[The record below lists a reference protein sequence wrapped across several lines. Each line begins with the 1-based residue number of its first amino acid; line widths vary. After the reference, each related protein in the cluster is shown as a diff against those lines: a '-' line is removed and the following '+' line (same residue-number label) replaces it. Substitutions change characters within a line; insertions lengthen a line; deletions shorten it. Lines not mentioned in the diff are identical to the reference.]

1 MKISGIIVEYNPLH
15 NGHLFHINKTK
26 ELTNSDLVI
35 AVMSGNF
42 NQRGIPSIIDKW
54 TKTKL
59 ALENGVD
66 IVFELPAVYALSS
79 AEFFSHGAV
88 SLLNS
93 LGVVDSICFG
103 SEAGDITLLETIA
116 EVLVHEPEEYKQLLK
131 NELNKGLLFPKAR
144 SLALIEYLNTKTNY
158 DRNYLSE
165 QLNSSN
171 NILGI
176 EYIKSLKR
184 LNSSIKPYTIKR
196 LGGSYN
202 SKDLNNI
209 FSSATSI
216 RKALN
221 NNEDILNLK
230 HHVPE
235 SVLQEL
241 LTLEKNNYTFTFEN
255 MMYPYIKYKALSSRH
270 NLFEN
275 LPDASEGLHNKL
287 LSALENSTS
296 YNECISATKSKRYT
310 YTRISRILCQYYLD
324 FQHYDIVNM
333 RKAPCPYARIL
344 GFTATGATALK
355 SIKDNCS
362 IPLYSKL
369 PKDTTPTLNLD
380 LQCTRSYSILNP
392 SIRFNEDRLRSPII
406 RWHRE
411 FSTINGAFKN
421 TSLIYLEKFK

>member
-15 NGHLFHINKTK
+15 NGHVFHMNKTK
-26 ELTNSDLVI
+26 ELTDSDITI

-59 ALENGVD
+59 ALQNGVD
-66 IVFELPAVYALSS
+66 IVFELPSVYALSS
-79 AEFFSHGAV
+79 AEFFSYGAV

-93 LGVVDSICFG
+93 LGIVDSICFG
-103 SEAGDITLLETIA
+103 SECGDISLLETIA
-116 EVLVHEPEEYKQLLK
+116 EVLVHEPSEYKSLLK
-131 NELNKGLLFPKAR
+131 KELNKGLLFPKAR
-144 SLALIEYLNTKTNY
+144 SIALIEFLTLNTNY
-158 DRNYLSE
+158 DENYLSE

-202 SKDLNNI
+202 SENLNNV

-216 RKALN
+216 RRALN
-221 NNEDILNLK
+221 SNEDILTLK
-230 HHVPE
+230 KHIPD
-235 SVLQEL
+235 SVHEEL
-241 LTLEKNNYTFTFEN
+241 LRLKKNNYLFTFED
-255 MMYPYIKYKALSSRH
+255 MMYPFIRYRALSSRH

-275 LPDASEGLHNKL
+275 LPDASEGLHNKIL
-287 LSALENSTS
+287 TSIETSATYED
-296 YNECISATKSKRYT
+296 CISASKSKRYT

-324 FQHYDIVNM
+324 FHHYDIVNM
-333 RKAPCPYARIL
+333 RNAPCPYARIL
-344 GFTATGATALK
+344 GFNSKGATALK

-369 PKDTTPTLNLD
+369 PKKTDPTLSLD
-380 LQCTRSYSILNP
+380 LQCTRGYSILNP
-392 SIRFNEDRLRSPII
+392 SIRYNEDRLRSPII
-406 RWHRE
+406 
-411 FSTINGAFKN
+411 I
-421 TSLIYLEKFK
+421 

>member
-26 ELTNSDLVI
+26 ELTNSDLII

-42 NQRGIPSIIDKW
+42 TQRGIPSIIDKW

-59 ALENGVD
+59 ALQNGVD
-66 IVFELPAVYALSS
+66 IVLELPSIYALSS

-88 SLLNS
+88 SLLNN
-93 LGVVDSICFG
+93 LGVVNSICFG

-116 EVLVHEPEEYKQLLK
+116 EVLVNEPDEFKVLLK
-131 NELNKGLLFPKAR
+131 EELSKGLLFPKAR
-144 SLALIEYLNTKTNY
+144 SLALIEYLTSKTDY
-158 DRNYLSE
+158 HKDYLSS

-202 SKDLNNI
+202 SENLNDV

-216 RKALN
+216 RRALSD
-221 NNEDILNLK
+221 NENILNLK
-230 HHVPE
+230 NHVPE
-235 SVLQEL
+235 SVHQEL
-241 LTLEKNNYTFTFEN
+241 MELQKNNYTFTFEN
-255 MMYPYIKYKALSSRH
+255 MMYPYIRYKALTSRH
-270 NLFEN
+270 NFFEN
-275 LPDASEGLHNKL
+275 IPDASEGLHNKI
-287 LSALENSTS
+287 LSSLETSST
-296 YNECISATKSKRYT
+296 YEDCISACKSKRYT

-324 FQHYDIVNM
+324 FYNYDIVNM
-333 RKAPCPYARIL
+333 RKASCPYARLL
-344 GFTATGATALK
+344 GFTETGASALK
-355 SIKDNCS
+355 LIKDNSS

-369 PKDTTPTLNLD
+369 PKDTHPALSLD
-380 LQCTRSYSILNP
+380 LQCTRAYSILNP
-392 SIRFNEDRLRSPII
+392 SIGYNEDRLKSPII
-406 RWHRE
+406 L
-411 FSTINGAFKN
+411 K
-421 TSLIYLEKFK
+421 

>member
-26 ELTNSDLVI
+26 ELTNSDLII

-66 IVFELPAVYALSS
+66 IVFELPSVYALSS
-79 AEFFSHGAV
+79 AEFFSYGAA

-116 EVLVHEPEEYKQLLK
+116 EVLVHEPKEYKKFLK
-131 NELNKGLLFPKAR
+131 RELNKGLLFPKAR
-144 SLALIEYLNTKTNY
+144 SLALIDYLAVKTDY
-158 DRNYLSE
+158 DKDYLSE

-202 SKDLNNI
+202 SENLNNI

-216 RKALN
+216 RRALN
-221 NNEDILNLK
+221 NNENILNLK

-235 SVLQEL
+235 SVHLEL
-241 LTLEKNNYTFTFEN
+241 LALDNSNYTFAFED
-255 MMYPYIKYKALSSRH
+255 MMYPYIKYRALSSRH
-270 NLFEN
+270 NLFKN
-275 LPDASEGLHNKL
+275 LPDASEGLHNKI
-287 LSALENSTS
+287 LSSIENSSS
-296 YNECISATKSKRYT
+296 YEECISNSKSKRYT

-324 FQHYDIVNM
+324 FHHYDIVNM

-344 GFTATGATALK
+344 GFTSSGASVLK
-355 SIKDNCS
+355 SIKENSS
-362 IPLYSKL
+362 IPMYSKL
-369 PKDTTPTLNLD
+369 PKETNPTLDLD
-380 LQCTRSYSILNP
+380 LQCTRGYSILNP
-392 SIRFNEDRLRSPII
+392 YIRFNEDRLRSPII
-406 RWHRE
+406 R
-411 FSTINGAFKN
+411 
-421 TSLIYLEKFK
+421 